1 MNTKCVGDIT
11 RIPLTSGKLL
21 YLATVIGLASSR
33 LVGWAL
39 VDRMRAE
46 LVTDALAV
54 ARRCRGSLCNAG
66 TPITDHGT
74 QCTSTA
80 AAAASSASAVRS
92 PAKPHSRHH
101 QLRWHQPH
109 NPRPGCRVKARRRV
123 GLSPPLGR
131 VPPGGR
137 RVAPIARC

>member
-1 MNTKCVGDIT
+1 MKAPDLTGRDFTADTVNTKCVGDIT

-80 AAAASSASAVRS
+80 RRRCVLGQRS
-92 PAKPHSRHH
+92 PITCETALETPSTT
-101 QLRWHQPH
+101 L
-109 NPRPGCRVKARRRV
+109 
-123 GLSPPLGR
+123 
-131 VPPGGR
+131 
-137 RVAPIARC
+137 APAA